1 MTLDM
6 VVQGYGLAIPVVVIL
21 YVILDKLDD
30 FWTKK
35 LKRSVRR
42 RNRRSRVWP

>member
-6 VVQGYGLAIPVVVIL
+6 VVQGYGLAIPLVVIL
-21 YVILDKLDD
+21 YVFLDEIEQK
-30 FWTKK
+30 WVKYK
-35 LKRSVRR
+35 KRSIRR

>member
-6 VVQGYGLAIPVVVIL
+6 VVQGYGLAIPLGVIL
-21 YVILDKLDD
+21 YVILDKFDD
-30 FWTKK
+30 FRTKK